1 MSKTLEEYKIDEE
14 RRKQINKT
22 YYETKTKIKRQ
33 EISKVK
39 KEEKAMK
46 KHLND
51 SYKDLLKGLNNKQLK
66 SVNTYISF
74 LTNSHKLNTTSD
86 ENSKTKEELFN
97 DYIELLNDNINNDKL
112 PSIYKLNIEDKNINK
127 YTSDDLIN
135 VMYTIKNI
143 LN

>member
-51 SYKDLLKGLNNKQLK
+51 SYKDLLKVLNNKQLK